1 MNLMEKT
8 DAAES
13 YFNHTLNDQK
23 YYFAGYLNLA
33 QNNIKTLEKAY
44 GEYFL
49 SSGNNPVINDLT
61 NTTSLIDWDFKMKF
75 LSQYLPV
82 VSYLNLDTDLNA
94 TFDKKK
100 KEFTKNLASLFKA
113 IESLRNFYSH
123 YYHHPLTEELN
134 NELLSNLDKIF
145 VAVCINV
152 KKKRMKD
159 DKTKQLLKATLNDEL
174 DLLLKA
180 KKEELLK
187 KKKEGKK
194 VSTDAISMKNSVLN
208 DAFNHLIQLEKNSKK
223 EIPGRYYTS
232 VLSDNNKYTENGIN
246 ISMSGLLFLLSMF
259 LTKKQNEDVRS
270 LIFGFKGTIEPD
282 KDISKSNNSFRNMA
296 TNWVFSYLSFK
307 GMKKQLGNTFKKESL
322 LVQIVDEL
330 SKVPHEVYQTL
341 SPSRQEMFLEDM
353 NEYLKEGNKKHCL
366 EESFVVHPIIRKR
379 YEDKFNY
386 FAIRYLDEFVEFP
399 SLRFQVNVGNYVH
412 DRRKKTIDGTNAETD
427 RMVKE
432 EIRAFGKLSVISKLK
447 ADYFAKDLSSE
458 VSWEMYPNPSYNFSA
473 NNIPVYIDL
482 IKSSVA
488 GAVDVGKNHMSYQAK
503 LDLDEKGKKRNRTEG
518 KKDKKGIAEIL
529 LGKKNKQ
536 IIFEK
541 PTVLLSLNELPAM
554 LYEVLKEGGDKQD
567 IGKRIEDKI
576 VEKIVAH
583 YNLLDQYDGTT
594 ELSGSV
600 IPRKLKKNRSEES
613 LNMDKLLRAVKREL
627 EITQE
632 KLDLIKTNQKKFNS
646 KEKDEKGKSRQ
657 YVFYTNELGQEAT
670 WIANDIKRFMPK
682 EVKEKWR
689 GYHHS
694 NLQKLIALYD
704 QTRNEAVKCITCFWN
719 FDQQT
724 SWGKGIKE
732 AFYKSTF
739 EEFYKAYLEHR
750 MDVYKTLEN
759 NLIAGKGY
767 SKLFNKEKKKAFI
780 LFDEHLYTIPDI
792 NTQKERLKSTLFILP
807 RGIFDS
813 KPTFIKGIKY
823 EEDPSCFADWYQ
835 FANATG
841 NQYQRF
847 YDLPRS
853 YTSLFEETKKNNEG
867 LIENKKG
874 LSAKEQLDFFKMRQ
888 DLKIK
893 KIKAQDLFLFLI
905 VKDLYKKVFNH
916 ALPAEI
922 GLNDMYQTLAER
934 QANYDLAVKQS
945 QRTEGDNSDNL
956 YNYNFLWNLTIPFEY
971 DKIKE
976 PQVKLKDIGK
986 FYKFAADKKVQT
998 ILSYSDREWSKLDLE
1013 KELELMPTS
1022 YEVIRRE
1029 QLLRDIQQFEKRILE
1044 NYPSDGNVHPAD
1056 LEKEDKDKKR
1066 FPNFNLYLLKG
1077 VIIKNNLASEEER
1090 QWFEQVHLDKTS
1102 FYPEV
1107 TTKSK
1112 IIQSAYLLLLIR
1124 NKMLHNQLP
1133 SKQNFEFMT
1142 TLYPFQ
1148 GYESYSTY
1156 LLSVTKQTIECLS
1169 SAM

>member
-1 MNLMEKT
+1 MKKT
-8 DAAES
+8 NAEES
-13 YFNHTLNDQK
+13 NFNHTLNDQK

-33 QNNIKTLEKAY
+33 ENNIKTLEKAY
-44 GEYFL
+44 GEHFL
-49 SSGNNPVINDLT
+49 CSGKETIISNLNNT
-61 NTTSLIDWDFKMKF
+61 SSLIDWDLKVKF

-82 VSYLNLDTDLNA
+82 VSYLNLDTDPNS
-94 TFDKKK
+94 TFKIIK
-100 KEFTKNLASLFKA
+100 KEFSENLSSLFDS
-113 IESLRNFYSH
+113 IGSLRNFYSH
-123 YYHHPLTEELN
+123 YYHRPLTEELN
-134 NELLSNLDKIF
+134 IELLSFLDRTF

-159 DKTKQLLKATLNDEL
+159 DKTKQLLKATLNNEL

-194 VSTDAISMKNSVLN
+194 VSIDAISMKNSVLN
-208 DAFNHLIQLEKNSKK
+208 DAFNHLVQLDKNSRE
-223 EIPGRYYTS
+223 EIPGRFYTS
-232 VLSDNNKYTENGIN
+232 VLGDNNKYTENEIN

-259 LTKKQNEDVRS
+259 LTKKQNEDMRS
-270 LIFGFKGTIEPD
+270 RIFGFKGTIDPD
-282 KDISKSNNSFRNMA
+282 KSISKSNNSFRNMA

-341 SPSRQEMFLEDM
+341 SPHHQEMFLEDM
-353 NEYLKEGNKKHCL
+353 NEYLKEGNKKLCL
-366 EESFVVHPIIRKR
+366 EDSIVVHPVIRKR

-412 DRRKKTIDGTNAETD
+412 DRRMKTIDGTKTETD

-447 ADYFAKDLSSE
+447 ADFFAKDLPSDI
-458 VSWEMYPNPSYNFSA
+458 SWEMYPNPSYNISA

-488 GAVDVGKNHMSYQAK
+488 GAVDVGKDHKSYQAK
-503 LDLDEKGKKRNRTEG
+503 LDLDEDKRKRNRKEG
-518 KKDKKGIAEIL
+518 KPGKTEIARIL
-529 LGKKNKQ
+529 LGKKQ
-536 IIFEK
+536 ILFEK
-541 PTVLLSLNELPAM
+541 PTVLLSLNELPAL

-576 VEKIVAH
+576 VEKIVAQ
-583 YNLLDQYDGTT
+583 YKLIDQYDGTI
-594 ELSGSV
+594 ELPGSV
-600 IPRKLKKNRSEES
+600 IPKKLRKSGSEKCT
-613 LNMDKLLRAVKREL
+613 NMDKLLRAVKREL

-632 KLDLIKTNQKKFNS
+632 KLDLIKNNKKKFES
-646 KEKDEKGKSRQ
+646 KEKDEKGKARQ
-657 YVFYTNELGQEAT
+657 HVFYTNELGQEAT
-670 WIANDIKRFMPK
+670 WIANDIKRFMPRD
-682 EVKEKWR
+682 VKEKWR

-694 NLQKLIALYD
+694 NLQKLLSQYN
-704 QTRNEAVKCITCFWN
+704 QSRNEAVKCITCFWN

-724 SWGKGIKE
+724 PWGKGIKE

-739 EEFYKAYLEHR
+739 EEFYKAYLDNR

-759 NLIAGKGY
+759 NLIAAKGH
-767 SKLFNKEKKKAFI
+767 SKLFNKEKKKAFV
-780 LFDEHLYTIPDI
+780 LFDKHLYNIPDI

-835 FANATG
+835 FANNAG
-841 NQYQRF
+841 NEYQQF
-847 YDLPRS
+847 YNLTRS

-867 LIENKKG
+867 LKENKKG
-874 LSAKEQLDFFKMRQ
+874 LSADEQFDFFKMRQ

-893 KIKAQDLFLFLI
+893 KIKTQDLFLFQI
-905 VKDLYKKVFNH
+905 VKDLYKKVFGRTF
-916 ALPAEI
+916 PE
-922 GLNDMYQTLAER
+922 GLELKDMYQTPAER
-934 QANYDLAVKQS
+934 QANYELAVKQS
-945 QRTEGDNSDNL
+945 QRTEGDKSDNL
-956 YNYNFLWNLTIPFEY
+956 YNTNFLWNLTVPFETG
-971 DKIKE
+971 KIKE

-986 FYKFAADKKVQT
+986 FYKFAADEKVQT

-1044 NYPSDGNVHPAD
+1044 NYPSDGNAHPRD
-1056 LEKEDKDKKR
+1056 FEIVRNGILSPS
-1066 FPNFNLYLLKG
+1066 FNFYLLKG
-1077 VIIKNNLASEEER
+1077 VIIKNNLASEEEC
-1090 QWFEQVHLDKTS
+1090 QWFEQVHLNKTQ

-1107 TTKSK
+1107 ATKST

-1148 GYESYSTY
+1148 GYENYSTY